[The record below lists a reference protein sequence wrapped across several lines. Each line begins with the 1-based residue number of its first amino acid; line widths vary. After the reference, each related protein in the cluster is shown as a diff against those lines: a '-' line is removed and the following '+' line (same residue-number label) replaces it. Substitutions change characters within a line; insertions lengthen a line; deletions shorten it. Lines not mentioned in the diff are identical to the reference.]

1 MSTDGHGDFLTV
13 LRDGYGV
20 EPGGD
25 VELVFVDSAG
35 GDAFNSALRVGML
48 ARLLSNGLDW
58 EEAAAATLFTLE
70 ARSCAGSSGG
80 LRVEFGE
87 FGSLPLDVFAVA
99 EDPIAAV
106 VRMVQDA
113 GGTSI

>member
-25 VELVFVDSAG
+25 VELAFVNTAG
-35 GDAFNSALRVGML
+35 GDTFSSALRVGML
-48 ARLLSNGLDW
+48 ARLLSNGVDW
-58 EEAAAATLFTLE
+58 EEAATATMFTLE
-70 ARSCAGSSGG
+70 VRSSTGSSGG

-87 FGSLPLDVFAVA
+87 FGSVPLDVFAVA

-106 VRMVQDA
+106 LQMVQDA
-113 GGTSI
+113 GGSSI